1 MLQPST
7 FNNNLLEWYHSNKRD
22 LPWRKTED
30 PYKIWLSEVMLQQ
43 TQVITVIPYFEK
55 FITKYPTLSDLAD
68 ADEQS
73 LLKDWEGL
81 GYYNRIRNFH
91 SAVQEVKEDY
101 GGRAPE
107 DPGEFFKLKGVGPYI
122 GGAVQSIAFN
132 HLLAAVDGNVLRVMA
147 RLNADVRDT
156 TKASVQRS
164 VKEEIESMIPL
175 EAGDFN
181 QALMELGATIC
192 TPRTPK
198 CIVCPVQ
205 EHCEAFR
212 DNTVHDYPVKKKK
225 PRKKEEYYNVY
236 FIVNDREE
244 IIVLRQFVHPLKQ
257 VTLLPVEIDLVPVVH
272 DEEYYNVYFI
282 VNDREEIYLYR
293 QEGDLLKGMYEL
305 PKYDVDTSL
314 ENIESELDVELDQ
327 KKVYIGSDKHVF
339 THKVWYMESYLLH
352 TTSSNEHFMPLDEVS
367 HRSEEHTSELLS

>member
-1 MLQPST
+1 MLQPVN

-22 LPWRKTED
+22 LPWRRTDD

-55 FITKYPTLSDLAD
+55 FITKYPTLSDLAA
-68 ADEQS
+68 ADEQA

-91 SAVQEVKEDY
+91 SAIKEVEENYDA
-101 GGRAPE
+101 RVPD
-107 DPGEFFKLKGVGPYI
+107 DPDEFFKLKGVGPYI
-122 GGAVQSIAFN
+122 GGAVLSIAFN

-147 RLNADVRDT
+147 RLNADAGDT
-156 TKASVQRS
+156 TKASVQKS
-164 VKEEIESMIPL
+164 VKEEIEAMIPL

-205 EHCEAFR
+205 EHCEAFES
-212 DNTVHDYPVKKKK
+212 NTVHDYPVKKKK
-225 PRKKEEYYNVY
+225 PKK
-236 FIVNDREE
+236 
-244 IIVLRQFVHPLKQ
+244 K
-257 VTLLPVEIDLVPVVH
+257 
-272 DEEYYNVYFI
+272 EEYYNVYFI

-305 PKYDVDTSL
+305 PKFDVDTSM
-314 ENIESELDVELDQ
+314 ENIESELGVELDQ
-327 KKVYIGSDKHVF
+327 KKIYIGSERHIF

-352 TTSSNEHFMPLDEVS
+352 TTSSNEHFMPLGEVQDVPMSTAMKKIFRKFIADE
-367 HRSEEHTSELLS
+367 TGGL